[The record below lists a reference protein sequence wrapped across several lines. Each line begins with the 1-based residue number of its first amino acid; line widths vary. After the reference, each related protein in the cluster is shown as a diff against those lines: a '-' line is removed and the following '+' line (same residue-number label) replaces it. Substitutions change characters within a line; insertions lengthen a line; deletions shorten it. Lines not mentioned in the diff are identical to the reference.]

1 MRPINV
7 ISLFDGKACARVALE
22 RAGIPVANYYASE
35 IDKYAM
41 IIAKKNYPNIQ
52 HVGDVTKLQHVDWTG
67 IDLLCGGSPCQG
79 FSFAGKQ
86 LNFNDPRSALFFE
99 FVRIWNE
106 IKAINPNAKFFLE
119 NVVMKQEYQD
129 IISGLLGVKPV
140 MVNSALVSAQ
150 NRKRLY
156 WTNIEGFVMPKDMGI
171 LLKDILEKNINKY
184 IHSEAAVRYME
195 REVSGGRNH
204 YDFKHH
210 SDTNEPKSSCV
221 TANIFKG
228 VPYNVIIDRISDF
241 TKRDFTFSISKSS
254 NIRPHRFDEKKSGI
268 SEVGTILNVN
278 NKSVTIT
285 TSHQPKVYT
294 ENPFCIRKLTPI
306 ECERLQTLPDNYT
319 QGVSDSQ
326 RYKMIGNG
334 WTIDVIVE
342 FFKNL
347 KPDTDFSENLDF

>member
-1 MRPINV
+1 MRPVNV

-22 RAGIPVANYYASE
+22 RAGIPVGNYYASE

-41 IIAKKNYPNIQ
+41 IIAKKNYPDIQ
-52 HVGDVTKLQHVDWTG
+52 HVGDVTKLQHVDWIG

-86 LNFNDPRSALFFE
+86 LNFDDPRSALFFE

-106 IKAINPNAKFFLE
+106 IKAVNPNAKFFLE

-129 IISGLLGVKPV
+129 VISGLLGVKPV

-156 WTNIEGFVMPKDMGI
+156 WTNIEGFVMPEDKKKN
-171 LLKDILEKNINKY
+171 LKDVLTESCITERNKSLAVIASSARTTHREYFCKNQGQMIFITSELKHHFDIKETSTIKVNYPKERKNISNSRPEIEIDGLTKSFT
-184 IHSEAAVRYME
+184 IDEFKNLCRKISCIEA
-195 REVSGGRNH
+195 
-204 YDFKHH
+204 
-210 SDTNEPKSSCV
+210 
-221 TANIFKG
+221 
-228 VPYNVIIDRISDF
+228 
-241 TKRDFTFSISKSS
+241 
-254 NIRPHRFDEKKSGI
+254 
-268 SEVGTILNVN
+268 
-278 NKSVTIT
+278 
-285 TSHQPKVYT
+285 
-294 ENPFCIRKLTPI
+294 
-306 ECERLQTLPDNYT
+306 ERLQTLPDNYT
-319 QGVSDSQ
+319 QSVSDSQ

-347 KPDTDFSENLDF
+347 KPASYFSENLDF